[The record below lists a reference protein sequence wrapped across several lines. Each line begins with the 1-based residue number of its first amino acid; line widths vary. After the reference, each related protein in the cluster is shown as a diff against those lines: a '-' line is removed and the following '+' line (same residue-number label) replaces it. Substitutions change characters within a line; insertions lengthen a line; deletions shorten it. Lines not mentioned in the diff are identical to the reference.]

1 MTDLQF
7 NLISQLINLGYKTPT
22 AAYKNRAL
30 VGLAMRKQNFLQA
43 FAAVTKTKQKKAI
56 RDRFCF
62 AAKDVTGRSI
72 TNDVGEPL
80 ANVVKYWHDKAAG
93 YSEEELVDE
102 ILDLEHTDDSPTI
115 VLAAA
120 ILAGD
125 NIDHNL
131 AVHKRILKEDGFT
144 FVADTSATQYTRL
157 ALAYIGAC
165 LEITDSNI
173 MAFEFVSRCV
183 MLMRMQD
190 AKMRNKK
197 LYGWLVRIADELS
210 NRV

>member
-7 NLISQLINLGYKTPT
+7 NLISKLITMGFTKPT

-30 VGLAMRKQNFLQA
+30 VGLAMRKQNFLEA
-43 FAAVTKTKQKKAI
+43 FAEVTKTKQKKAI

-62 AAKDVTGRSI
+62 AAKDVMGRSI
-72 TNDVGEPL
+72 TNDIGQPL
-80 ANVVKYWHDKAAG
+80 SDVVKYWHDKAG
-93 YSEEELVDE
+93 YSEEELVEE

-115 VLAAA
+115 ILAVA

-125 NIDHNL
+125 NIAHNL

-190 AKMRNKK
+190 SKMRNKK
-197 LYGWLVRIADELS
+197 LYGWLVRISDELS
-210 NRV
+210 DRV